1 MAVNA
6 FVSRRGQEFLG
17 NSKMFDLKSPTKMFL
32 CTYYIRVCIRVCTYI
47 FIYVYIYT
55 YTYTLP
61 GTNIWDDTGNKN
73 YNLCSR
79 IPLLPYSSG
88 PVVLRSCGPVV
99 LWPPQTQAPQ
109 DFASFPVEN
118 LLIYQPSTARPLVWT
133 LCTTT
138 W

>member
-1 MAVNA
+1 MHLCRGGDRNFLETPRCLISSHQQRCFYAHTTSEY
-6 FVSRRGQEFLG
+6 VSE
-17 NSKMFDLKSPTKMFL
+17 
-32 CTYYIRVCIRVCTYI
+32 YVH
-47 FIYVYIYT
+47 IYLYMYIYI